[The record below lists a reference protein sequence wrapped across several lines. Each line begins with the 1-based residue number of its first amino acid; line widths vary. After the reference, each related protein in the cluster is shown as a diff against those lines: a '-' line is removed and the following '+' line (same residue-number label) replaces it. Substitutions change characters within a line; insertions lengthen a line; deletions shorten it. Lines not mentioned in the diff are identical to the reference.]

1 MPTIRHILHRLL
13 VAIGMLML
21 LQQASLAQSSPDRI
35 SVTQQ
40 PGSYVLTVPA
50 SRLSLAVPSDRLVQG
65 NPRAGGATNNP
76 RYFFFSD
83 EARGLVIS
91 GWFEPAS
98 QFPGADSAWQADLA
112 ASKKNGLP
120 PPTDVSSGK
129 VNDWAVVFYEQ
140 QLPGISNSH
149 VRAHY
154 VRAGTWID
162 VHISVTTLGAGNSN
176 RETVTAVL
184 NSLAVSEKKSQATP

>member
-1 MPTIRHILHRLL
+1 MPAIHHLLLRLL
-13 VAIGMLML
+13 VAIGMLVL
-21 LQQASLAQSSPDRI
+21 LQQTSLAQSPDRL

-40 PGSYVLTVPA
+40 SGAYVLTVPA
-50 SRLSLAVPSDRLVQG
+50 SRLSLAFPSDKLVQG
-65 NPRAGGATNNP
+65 NPRIGGATNNP

-83 EARGLVIS
+83 EARGLVVS

-98 QFPGADSAWQADLA
+98 QFPGAESVWQSDQA

-120 PPTDVSSGK
+120 PPTDVSLGK

-140 QLPGISNSH
+140 TLPGVSNSH

-184 NSLAVSEKKSQATP
+184 NSFAVSEKKPQATP